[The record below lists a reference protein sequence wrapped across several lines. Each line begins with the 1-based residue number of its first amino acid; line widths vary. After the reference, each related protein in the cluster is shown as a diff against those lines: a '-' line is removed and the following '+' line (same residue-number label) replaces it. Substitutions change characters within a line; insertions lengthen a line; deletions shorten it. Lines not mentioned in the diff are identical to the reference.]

1 MYLYLRRNLCTCFL
15 LLLLWDTS
23 FPDASRPQPN
33 LWLILFLCFL
43 YLPVATR
50 LAYSRVSEFVLD
62 EACQVF
68 GGRAISRTGMG
79 QVVERFMRGTKF
91 GAILGGSEEIMA
103 DLGMRQAM
111 KNFPLNARL

>member
-1 MYLYLRRNLCTCFL
+1 MCCHGC
-15 LLLLWDTS
+15 
-23 FPDASRPQPN
+23 
-33 LWLILFLCFL
+33 LCFSASL
-43 YLPVATR
+43 
-50 LAYSRVSEFVLD
+50 LAFVSFRVSEFVLD

-68 GGRAISRTGMG
+68 GGRAISRSGMG

-111 KNFPLNARL
+111 KNFPMNARL